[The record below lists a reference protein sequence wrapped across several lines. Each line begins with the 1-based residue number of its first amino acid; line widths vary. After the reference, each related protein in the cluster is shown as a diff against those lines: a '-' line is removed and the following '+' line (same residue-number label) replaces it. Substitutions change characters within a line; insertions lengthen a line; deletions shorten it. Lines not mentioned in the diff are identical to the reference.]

1 MSEENK
7 PNDVIQEPAP
17 AVSNDPQQQQVV
29 PPAQEGNE
37 EFKLPTTKEEYETI
51 LKSAVNREKTNF
63 LKELGVKSVK
73 EYKDQVS
80 KSEESISK
88 YEELSKQNQEVST
101 KYDTLAK
108 EYGSLK
114 QTSTLDRLGVKEEY
128 REDLIKLTDGKV
140 DENNSFEAVVK
151 NLVETK
157 YQHMVQKPQVKI
169 GVEKSDITP
178 QGTSISPTLQSKYP
192 FLK

>member
-7 PNDVIQEPAP
+7 TNDVNQEPVP
-17 AVSNDPQQQQVV
+17 AVSIEPTQTEVT
-29 PPAQEGNE
+29 PPIQEKGE
-37 EFKLPTTKEEYETI
+37 EFKLPTTKEEYYDF

-73 EYKDQVS
+73 EYKEQVS

-88 YEELSKQNQEVST
+88 FEELTNQHQEVST

-108 EYGSLK
+108 EYASLK
-114 QTSTLDRLGVKEEY
+114 QSSTLDRLGIKDEY

-157 YQHMVQKPQVKI
+157 YQHMVQKSQVKF
-169 GVEKSDITP
+169 GVEKSDIEP
-178 QGTSISPTLQSKYP
+178 QGTSISPSLQSKYP